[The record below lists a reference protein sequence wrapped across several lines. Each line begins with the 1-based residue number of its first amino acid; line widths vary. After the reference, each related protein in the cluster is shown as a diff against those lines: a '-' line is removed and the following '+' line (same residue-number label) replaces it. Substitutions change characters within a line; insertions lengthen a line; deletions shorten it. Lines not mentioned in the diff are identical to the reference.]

1 MNIDGS
7 IKRNYTFIGNS
18 IFLFLTRFF
27 PTLATLLVMIYF
39 SHYLSFDLYG
49 AYNNFWVRLYLISTI
64 AALGIQNFLVTYS
77 PSVVASL
84 IKTLTLK
91 HRLYYFGWICL
102 MGMIFALLQNHAMI
116 QELPLRETVS
126 SMRDDSMLVWLPFC
140 FFVVYVLGIV
150 IESVLMVFKN
160 RVVLVWVNVAYSII
174 FCWLHYLFVL
184 QETTAMDTLFLYLL
198 LLACGKLLV
207 YSIAYYR
214 DMKGQAISQV
224 ANVNRIRNLWAH
236 MAFYDVSQMVFR
248 WVDKFV
254 LGLVLSA
261 GLFAVYFNGSVD
273 IPFLPLL
280 LGAVGSSGLMQLSND
295 NREEAPL
302 QIQNKTGRILSCIVF
317 PAFFFFLLFRYEFIE
332 LTFSVQYLEAVPIFL
347 MSIMVLPLRAYKFTT
362 ILQHKHMGRIINIG
376 AIMDMAIAGGLAYPL
391 YLKMGLSGIAL
402 SFVISTYIQ
411 SAYYLYHTSKVLNV
425 SVIKLIPLLNW
436 AIKFIVFGLVFISFR
451 YLLPKGYTKEI
462 ILISGIVFT
471 LMVMSIAFLIELKA
485 VKRIYGHPQA
495 KV

>member
-1 MNIDGS
+1 MAQEGS
-7 IKRNYTFIGNS
+7 SKRNYTFIGNS

-49 AYNNFWVRLYLISTI
+49 VYNKFWVALYLISTI

-84 IKTLTLK
+84 IKTLTTRHK
-91 HRLYYFGWICL
+91 LYLLGWICL
-102 MGMIFALLQNHAMI
+102 MGLIFAIVQNQAMLLS
-116 QELPLRETVS
+116 LPFNDAFE
-126 SMRDDSMLVWLPFC
+126 SMRNDTALIWLPFS
-140 FFVVYVLGIV
+140 FFIVYVLGIM

-160 RVVLVWVNVAYSII
+160 RVVLIWVNAVYSAV
-174 FCWLHYLFVL
+174 FCWLHYLFVQ
-184 QETTAMDTLFLYLL
+184 QETNSMDTLFLYLL
-198 LLACGKLLV
+198 LLAAGKLLV
-207 YSIAYYR
+207 YLVAYYF
-214 DMKGQAISQV
+214 DMKKQAISPV
-224 ANVNRIRNLWAH
+224 ANVQRIRNLWAH

-254 LGLVLSA
+254 LSMVLSA

-280 LGAVGSSGLMQLSND
+280 LGAVGSSGLMQLAYD
-295 NREEAPL
+295 NREEAPV

-317 PAFFFFLLFRYEFIE
+317 PAFFFFLLFRSEFIE
-332 LTFSVQYLEAVPIFL
+332 LTFSVQYLDAVPIFL

-376 AIMDMAIAGGLAYPL
+376 AVLDMAIAGGLAYPL
-391 YLKMGLSGIAL
+391 YLKFGLRGIAL

-411 SAYYLYHTSKVLNV
+411 SAYYLYHTSKALQV
-425 SVIKLIPLLNW
+425 SVIKLLPILNW
-436 AIKFIVFGLVFISFR
+436 VIKLIVFGIVFIGFR
-451 YLLPKGYTKEI
+451 YLLPHSISKEI
-462 ILISGIVFT
+462 TLISGIVFT
-471 LMVMSIAFLIELKA
+471 MLVMLVAFLAELKA
-485 VKRIYGHPQA
+485 IKRIYGHPQA

>member
-1 MNIDGS
+1 MTQEGS
-7 IKRNYTFIGNS
+7 SKRNYTFIGNS

-39 SHYLSFDLYG
+39 SHYLSFELYG
-49 AYNNFWVRLYLISTI
+49 AYNKFWVALYLISTI

-84 IKTLTLK
+84 IKTLTTK
-91 HRLYYFGWICL
+91 HKLYLLSWICL
-102 MGMIFALLQNHAMI
+102 MGLIFAIVQNQAILQT
-116 QELPLRETVS
+116 LPLNEAVKSVS
-126 SMRDDSMLVWLPFC
+126 NEMALITLPFS
-140 FFVVYVLGIV
+140 FFVVYVLSIM

-160 RVVLVWVNVAYSII
+160 RVVLIWVNVLYSIG
-174 FCWLHYLFVL
+174 FCWLHYVFVQ
-184 QETTAMDTLFLYLL
+184 QETTGMDTLFLYLL
-198 LLACGKLLV
+198 LLAVGKLIV
-207 YSIAYYR
+207 YYIAYYL
-214 DMKGQAISQV
+214 DLKKQPISAV
-224 ANVNRIRNLWAH
+224 TNVQRIRNLWAH

-254 LGLVLSA
+254 LSIVLSA

-280 LGAVGSSGLMQLSND
+280 LGAVGSSGLMQLAYD
-295 NREEAPL
+295 NREEAPI

-362 ILQHKHMGRIINIG
+362 ILQHKHMGRIINTG
-376 AIMDMAIAGGLAYPL
+376 AILDMAIAGGMAYPL
-391 YLKMGLSGIAL
+391 YLKLGLPGIAL

-411 SAYYLYHTSKVLNV
+411 SAYYLYHTSRALKV
-425 SVIKLIPLLNW
+425 SVVKLMPLLNW
-436 AIKFIVFGLVFISFR
+436 LVKLIVFGIVFIGFR
-451 YLLPKGYTKEI
+451 YLLPSSISKEI
-462 ILISGIVFT
+462 TLISGIAFT
-471 LMVMSIAFLIELKA
+471 IVVMLIAFLIELKA
-485 VKRIYGHPQA
+485 MKRIYGNPQA

>member
-102 MGMIFALLQNHAMI
+102 MGMFFALLQNHAMI
-116 QELPLRETVS
+116 QELPLKETVS

-280 LGAVGSSGLMQLSND
+280 LGAVGSSGLMQLSYD

-332 LTFSVQYLEAVPIFL
+332 LTFSIQYLEAVPIFL

-391 YLKMGLSGIAL
+391 YLEMGLSGIAL

-471 LMVMSIAFLIELKA
+471 LVVMLIAFLIELKA

>member
-280 LGAVGSSGLMQLSND
+280 LGAVGSSGLMQLSYD

>member
-198 LLACGKLLV
+198 LLACCKLLV

-280 LGAVGSSGLMQLSND
+280 LGAVGSSGLMQLSYD

>member
-116 QELPLRETVS
+116 QELPLRETVN

-280 LGAVGSSGLMQLSND
+280 LGALGSSGLMQLSYD

-425 SVIKLIPLLNW
+425 SIIKLIPLLNW